1 MGIRWQEN
9 RWALGKEE
17 KEKKQ
22 YPFGTEISWVTKN
35 KGEIN
40 KEAMGEKKNCFQ
52 TTSKK
57 LGVEISNTVSFQ
69 AS

>member
-1 MGIRWQEN
+1 MGF
-9 RWALGKEE
+9 GE
-17 KEKKQ
+17 KRKGKQ
-22 YPFGTEISWVTKN
+22 YPSGMEISWVTKN

-52 TTSKK
+52 TISQK
-57 LGVEISNTVSFQ
+57 LGVEISSTVSFQ